1 MKCLYLAL
9 MSLDPTGTGRQ
20 RWTNR
25 WLSRHGARCWYCCRS
40 VSPCRPPNPA
50 CASRRTGLATV
61 SPVRFGFAQGVG
73 SCRGY
78 GVALPCVRP

>member
-40 VSPCRPPNPA
+40 VSRA
-50 CASRRTGLATV
+50 ARRTRMRLSTPRALHGFARQV
-61 SPVRFGFAQGVG
+61 GFAQGG
-73 SCRGY
+73 DRAADMTWHY
-78 GVALPCVRP
+78 PA